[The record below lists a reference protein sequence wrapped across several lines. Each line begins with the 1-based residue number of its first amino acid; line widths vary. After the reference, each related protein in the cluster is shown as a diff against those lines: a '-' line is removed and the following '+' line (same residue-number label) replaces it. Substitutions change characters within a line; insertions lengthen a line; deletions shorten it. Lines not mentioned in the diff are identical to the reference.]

1 MSGAASWQAW
11 RPLLTG
17 ALAALL
23 LVAGL
28 GGWAMTAALSG
39 AVIVTGLIEVE
50 HDLQV
55 VQHPDGGVVAE
66 VLVTEGA
73 QVEAGQILLRLDGAL
88 LQSELAVVESQYFE
102 ALARQARLNAERA
115 GLNTLQFAPP
125 LIDAIATHPGA
136 SDIAH
141 GQHRLFEARRATLAQ
156 QVAQLER
163 RREQSLAQLDG
174 LIAQRHATTRE
185 AELLGR
191 ELIAQETLLTQGLV
205 QAVRVSALQRD
216 AARLEGGLG
225 AITAEIAQVH
235 GRLTEIAL
243 QIFTLEATRREQA
256 EAEMRDLGIRIIELA
271 ERRRGLA
278 EVITRL
284 ELRAPVAGRVH
295 DLRITTPR
303 AVLRPAEP
311 LLQIVPHERPL
322 VLSVR
327 IMPGDIDQV
336 FVGQEASVHFPAVSL
351 RNTPDLR
358 ATVTLVSADA
368 FLDER
373 LGQRY
378 FRAEIA
384 LSHEARAH
392 LGDTALMPGMP
403 VEAFIR
409 TSERTAFDYLTRPLA
424 EHLAR
429 AFRES

>member
-17 ALAALL
+17 TLAALL

-28 GGWAMTAALSG
+28 GGWATTAALSG

-73 QVEAGQILLRLDGAL
+73 QVGAGQILLRLDGAL

-115 GLNTLQFAPP
+115 GLDTLQFAPP
-125 LIDAIATHPGA
+125 LIDAIVTHPGA
-136 SDIAH
+136 SDIAQ

-156 QVAQLER
+156 QIAQLER
-163 RREQSLAQLDG
+163 QREQSLARIDG
-174 LIAQRHATTRE
+174 LMAQRHATARE
-185 AELLGR
+185 VELVGR
-191 ELIAQETLLTQGLV
+191 EVSAQETLLARGLV
-205 QAVRVSALQRD
+205 QIARVSALQRD
-216 AARLEGGLG
+216 AARLEGALG

-243 QIFTLEATRREQA
+243 QIVTLEATRREQA
-256 EAEMRDLGIRIIELA
+256 EGEMRDLGIRIIELA
-271 ERRRGLA
+271 ERRRALA
-278 EVITRL
+278 AVISRL

-311 LLQIVPHERPL
+311 LLHIVPHERPL

-336 FVGQEASVHFPAVSL
+336 FVGQTASVHFPAVSL

-384 LSHEARAH
+384 LSREARAH
-392 LGDTALMPGMP
+392 LGDTVLLPGMP
-403 VEAFIR
+403 VQAFIR
-409 TSERTAFDYLTRPLA
+409 TGERTAFDYLTRPLA
-424 EHLAR
+424 EHLFR